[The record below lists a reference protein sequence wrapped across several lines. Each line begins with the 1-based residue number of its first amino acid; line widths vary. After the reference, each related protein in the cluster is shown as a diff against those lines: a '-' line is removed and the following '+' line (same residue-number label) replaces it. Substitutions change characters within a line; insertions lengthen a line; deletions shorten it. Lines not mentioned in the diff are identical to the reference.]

1 MSLSVAAKMSV
12 AGPPG
17 MQAFNVEPPAA
28 AVPGPRGFFTTERL
42 MAFMALLAIGLG
54 VLVNQVGPKPEGG
67 HPASEPSWRVFDS
80 YGLDVFHRLVKLVG
94 TTWISMLQ
102 LAVLPY
108 IGTNMVVAMAD
119 FKEAGEGS
127 NRLVVKTV
135 AYCLTTTFIACL
147 IGLAYALLILIPNM
161 PDGLTY
167 DDVEMEPTNTKDVVG
182 QIEGIIQ
189 GLIPKNIVLAGA
201 STNLL
206 GVIFFFTV
214 VGYTIE
220 HTAARPSYLFMAL
233 KELNESMNKFILAAV
248 AFAPI
253 AVFCLLYVAIATIK
267 DIEGLMASTAVLCGI
282 CFLGSGTMILVVYPT
297 LFFIF
302 NRTLP
307 VAYYLNSAPAMVTAL
322 STSSS
327 AATLPVTIHCTIK
340 NNGVKVSEAGAAAAR
355 AARGSKGHG
364 LTGRAGEGRAGEV
377 RVLPGRDRE
386 HGRQRGDV
394 PSVHPLHRRRPG
406 HQGHGQHGRHAGPP
420 VNPGLYRRRPH
431 PERRVG
437 APHHG
442 PRHPADPGERPAV
455 DRHSA
460 GRRHCRPAADHEQR
474 PGGHLGREV
483 HRVLGGGG
491 GRGAGDRR
499 AGVVRDGHPAAD
511 VGDVAGGRG
520 RHKCRPGGRGR
531 GGGGV
536 AAGEEDDREQSAV
549 GDVRA
554 VTRRPLRPG
563 GGPQCRAMQS
573 P

>member
-12 AGPPG
+12 SGPPG

-28 AVPGPRGFFTTERL
+28 AAAAAGPRSFFTTERL

-54 VLVNQVGPKPEGG
+54 VVVNQVGPKPEGG
-67 HPASEPSWRVFDS
+67 HPASEPRWRVFES

-135 AYCLTTTFIACL
+135 AYYLTTTFFACL
-147 IGLAYALLILIPNM
+147 IGLAYSILILIPNM
-161 PDGLTY
+161 PEGLTY
-167 DDVEMEPTNTKDVVG
+167 SDAELEPTNTKDIVG

-189 GLIPKNIVLAGA
+189 GLIPKNIVAAGA

-233 KELNESMNKFILAAV
+233 KELNESMNKFILTSV

-267 DIEGLMASTAVLCGI
+267 DIEGLMESTAVLCGI
-282 CFLGSGTMILVVYPT
+282 CFLGSGTLILVVYPI
-297 LFFIF
+297 LFFVF

-340 NNGVKVSEAGAAAAR
+340 NNGVKAELAKFVCSLGATVNMDGSAVTYPMFILFIAAAQDIKVTGTMAVTLALVSTLASIGAAPIPNAGSVLLIMALDTLQIPVNDLLSIVILLDAVIVDRLQTMNNVLGDTLAAKCIESWVGVEAAEQATVALASSGTAIRRRTSVMSPADAAAISAAVEGGAGAAA
-355 AARGSKGHG
+355 GS
-364 LTGRAGEGRAGEV
+364 
-377 RVLPGRDRE
+377 P
-386 HGRQRGDV
+386 
-394 PSVHPLHRRRPG
+394 
-406 HQGHGQHGRHAGPP
+406 
-420 VNPGLYRRRPH
+420 
-431 PERRVG
+431 
-437 APHHG
+437 
-442 PRHPADPGERPAV
+442 
-455 DRHSA
+455 
-460 GRRHCRPAADHEQR
+460 
-474 PGGHLGREV
+474 LGRKTTV
-483 HRVLGGGG
+483 
-491 GRGAGDRR
+491 
-499 AGVVRDGHPAAD
+499 
-511 VGDVAGGRG
+511 
-520 RHKCRPGGRGR
+520 
-531 GGGGV
+531 
-536 AAGEEDDREQSAV
+536 SN
-549 GDVRA
+549 
-554 VTRRPLRPG
+554 PLSEMS
-563 GGPQCRAMQS
+563 GP
-573 P
+573 